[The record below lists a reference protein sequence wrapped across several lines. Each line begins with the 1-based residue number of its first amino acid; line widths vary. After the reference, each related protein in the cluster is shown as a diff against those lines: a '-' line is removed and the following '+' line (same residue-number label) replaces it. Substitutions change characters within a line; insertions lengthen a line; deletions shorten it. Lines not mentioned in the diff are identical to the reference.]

1 MGGRKITRGSR
12 LTSVSTSSPIERR
25 RPDTASRRRR
35 RCRIG
40 TILRLPQTW
49 GYILSKSFT
58 DPVWF
63 FITDW
68 FAIYLVA
75 KGFKLEESL
84 MGFWVP
90 FSRPT
95 WGTSSAAACR
105 VTSSRAGGAW
115 VRRARPS
122 R

>member
-1 MGGRKITRGSR
+1 
-12 LTSVSTSSPIERR
+12 LPIERR
-25 RPDTASRRRR
+25 RPDGEPTAHALPYR
-35 RCRIG
+35 

-75 KGFKLEESL
+75 KGFKLEE
-84 MGFWVP
+84 V
-90 FSRPT
+90 
-95 WGTSSAAACR
+95 
-105 VTSSRAGGAW
+105 
-115 VRRARPS
+115 
-122 R
+122 